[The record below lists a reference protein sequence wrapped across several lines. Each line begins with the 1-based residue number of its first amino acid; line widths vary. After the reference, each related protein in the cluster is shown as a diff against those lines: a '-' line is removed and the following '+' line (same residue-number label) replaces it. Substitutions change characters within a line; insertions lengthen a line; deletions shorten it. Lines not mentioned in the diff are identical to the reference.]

1 MKKNFH
7 VFTLSMLM
15 TTLLFSACKKED
27 APEVNDEEV
36 ITTTL
41 LKFTPLAGGT
51 TLEYKYEDLDGP
63 GGAVPVIDD
72 IVLAPATSYSVSLV
86 LLNKTVS
93 PADTISNEVGEESA
107 AHRFYFETSAGSN
120 ILVSDLD
127 TDANGVDLGM
137 NSIWTTGSV
146 STGSI
151 RITLR
156 HYAATPPNKLQSDPV
171 NSGKSTTDLENDFVT
186 QIQ

>member
-1 MKKNFH
+1 MKNNILFL
-7 VFTLSMLM
+7 VAFVYAILS
-15 TTLLFSACKKED
+15 FISCKKLD
-27 APEVNDEEV
+27 ATEVNDEEV

-63 GGAVPVIDD
+63 GGAVPVVDE

-127 TDANGVDLGM
+127 RDANGVDLGL

-156 HYAATPPNKLQSDPV
+156 HYAATPPNKLQTDPV
-171 NSGKSTTDLENDFVT
+171 NSGKSTTDLENDFITV
-186 QIQ
+186 IQ